1 MTTKQ
6 PRHEALV
13 QLIRDLTGLPGP
25 SGHEQAVRAR
35 LQELVVPYAADVR
48 VDALGNL
55 IVTGPSR
62 QGDGGG
68 GSGRRIMLAAHMDEI
83 GVIAIHID
91 DDGFVRVR
99 PIGGVSPTM
108 LLAQRVRFT
117 NGTVGVVGSEPVE
130 KPGDLTFD
138 KLFVDIGAA
147 GKEEAEARL
156 RIGDAAALCHDV
168 ETAGSYRLIGKGLDD
183 RTGCAVLVQT
193 LRELAEDP
201 SPHEVFFVFTVQEEV
216 GLRGAGPAAYG
227 IEPDFAL
234 AVDVTATG
242 DFPKAKT
249 LDVGLGKGVAI
260 KVQDRSVIAHRGV
273 KELLVNT
280 AESGS
285 IPYQLEILPFGGTDA
300 GAIHLT
306 RAGVPSGVVSLPTRY
321 LHTPGE
327 MVDVRD
333 LDAAVSLLLGVL
345 RREAIELGEP

>member
-1 MTTKQ
+1 M
-6 PRHEALV
+6 
-13 QLIRDLTGLPGP
+13 PGP
-25 SGHEQAVRAR
+25 SGHEQSVRAR
-35 LQELVVPYAADVR
+35 LQELVAPYADEVR
-48 VDALGNL
+48 VDPLGNL
-55 IVTGPSR
+55 IVTGRSR
-62 QGDGGG
+62 KGEGDGPQ
-68 GSGRRIMLAAHMDEI
+68 SRRIMLAAHMDEI

-91 DDGFVRVR
+91 DDGFVRIR

-130 KPGDLTFD
+130 KPGDLTFE

-147 GKEEAEARL
+147 SKEEAQARI
-156 RIGDAAALCHDV
+156 RIGDAASLCHRV
-168 ETAGSYRLIGKGLDD
+168 EEAGSHRLIGKGLDD
-183 RTGCAVLVQT
+183 RSGCAVLVQT
-193 LRELAEDP
+193 LRELADNP
-201 SPHEVFFVFTVQEEV
+201 SPHAVYFVFTVQEEV

-242 DFPKAKT
+242 DYPKAKT

-273 KELLVNT
+273 RELLVET
-280 AESGS
+280 AEAAG

-333 LDAAVSLLLGVL
+333 LDAAVSLLLEVL
-345 RREAIELGEP
+345 RQDVIELGEP